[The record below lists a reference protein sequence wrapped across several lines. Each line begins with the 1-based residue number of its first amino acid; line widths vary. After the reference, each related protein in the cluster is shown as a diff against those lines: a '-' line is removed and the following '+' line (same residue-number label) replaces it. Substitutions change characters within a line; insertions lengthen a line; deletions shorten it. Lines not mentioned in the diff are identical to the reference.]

1 MIREAPNEPSREEL
15 NALIAAL
22 RADNAALKARIAEL
36 ERQLGLN
43 SSNSGKPP
51 SSDGLKKPARVKS
64 LRERS
69 GKKPGGQQGH
79 KGETLRQVTDPD
91 KVVDHY
97 PPSCATCGVGL
108 DPETSVGHTA
118 RQVFDLPE
126 PQLVVTEHRV
136 HDCLCTVCGTTT
148 RGRFPDGVNAPV
160 QYGARIRSFVIYLL
174 HYQLLPEDRLA
185 ELMADLFGV
194 KLAAAT
200 IARMSRTCAERLRGF
215 TETLRDLVAGAPV
228 KHMDET
234 GFRIAGKTQWL
245 HVASTALLT
254 FYRVCAKRGS
264 LLANV
269 AGIAVH
275 DHWKPYYTMQGVLH
289 ALCNAHHLRE
299 LKALVEIEK
308 EDWARKMQQL
318 LRRACHA
325 ANLARERGIALNTL
339 RPRLHAQIE
348 RRYDAILAQGLA
360 FHQAQSPLTPAATKG
375 KSQRRGRKPRRTG
388 HNLLLRL
395 ANRKQDVLRFLNDLA
410 VPFTNNQAER
420 DARMMKVKQKISGG
434 FRCIAG
440 ATDFAT
446 IRSFIATAKKQ
457 GWNIIQAIAQ
467 EPKVLVNS
475 LRIA

>member
-1 MIREAPNEPSREEL
+1 MTREAPDEPSREGL

-51 SSDGLKKPARVKS
+51 SSDGLKKPSRVKS

-69 GKKPGGQQGH
+69 GKKAGGQQGH

-91 KVVDHY
+91 EVVDHY
-97 PPSCATCGVGL
+97 PSSCATCGVGL

-126 PQLVVTEHRV
+126 PQLVITEHRV
-136 HDCLCTVCGTTT
+136 HDCPCAVCGTTT
-148 RGRFPDGVNAPV
+148 RGQFPDGVNAPV

-200 IARMSRTCAERLRGF
+200 IARISRTCTERLRGF
-215 TETLRDLVAGAPV
+215 METVRDLVACAPV

-254 FYRVCAKRGS
+254 FHRVCAKRGS

-269 AGIAVH
+269 AGIVVH

-325 ANLARERGIALNTL
+325 ANLARERRIVLKPL
-339 RPRLHAQIE
+339 LIECFE
-348 RRYDAILAQGLA
+348 RRYDAILAEGLV
-360 FHQAQSPLTPAATKG
+360 FHEAQTPLIQTTIKSSG
-375 KSQRRGRKPRRTG
+375 KPRGRAPRRTG

-395 ANRKQDVLRFLNDLA
+395 ATRKHDTLRFLRDPT
-410 VPFTNNQAER
+410 VPFSNNQAER
-420 DARMMKVKQKISGG
+420 DGRMMKLRQKISGG
-434 FRCIAG
+434 FRSLEG
-440 ATDFAT
+440 ATDFAL
-446 IRSFIATAKKQ
+446 IRSFVSTAKKQ
-457 GWNIIQAIAQ
+457 GWNIIEAITRDPANLA
-467 EPKVLVNS
+467 ES
-475 LRIA
+475 LRLS